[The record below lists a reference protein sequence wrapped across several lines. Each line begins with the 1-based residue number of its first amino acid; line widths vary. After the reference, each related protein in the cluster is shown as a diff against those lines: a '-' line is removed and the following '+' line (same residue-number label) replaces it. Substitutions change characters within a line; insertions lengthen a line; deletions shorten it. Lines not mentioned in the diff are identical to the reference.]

1 MYDEKRAI
9 TKMDPAAGLSPQD
22 RVLRAAMDII
32 VERGLGELR
41 LAEISRRTGMSTG
54 HVLYYFGTKDRI
66 LIETLKWNEA
76 DLATRRKLTLSATP
90 PGWDQ
95 LKEFIRCYLPEGVS
109 DPVWAL
115 WVEAWAQRHRDV
127 YAGEVRQT
135 AAGWDRDLRAVL
147 RRGRAA
153 GAFSGGGGSF
163 PRRLIALMDGL
174 AIQILQGTRD
184 GAQATALTLEQCRVE
199 L

>member
-1 MYDEKRAI
+1 
-9 TKMDPAAGLSPQD
+9 
-22 RVLRAAMDII
+22 MDII
-32 VERGLGELR
+32 VEKGLGELR
-41 LAEISRRTGMSTG
+41 LAEISERTHMSTG

-66 LIETLKWNEA
+66 LIETLNWIEA
-76 DLATRRKLTLSATP
+76 DLTDRRQLSISAAA

-95 LKEFIRCYLPEGVS
+95 LKVFIGCYLPSGVN

-115 WVEAWAQRHRDV
+115 WVEAWAQRHREA

-135 AAGWDRDLRAVL
+135 AAGWDKDLRALVV
-147 RRGRAA
+147 RGRAA
-153 GAFSGGGGSF
+153 GEFAGGSGSF
-163 PRRLIALMDGL
+163 SRRLIALMDGL

-184 GAQATALTLEQCRVE
+184 RRQATRLTLEQCRIE